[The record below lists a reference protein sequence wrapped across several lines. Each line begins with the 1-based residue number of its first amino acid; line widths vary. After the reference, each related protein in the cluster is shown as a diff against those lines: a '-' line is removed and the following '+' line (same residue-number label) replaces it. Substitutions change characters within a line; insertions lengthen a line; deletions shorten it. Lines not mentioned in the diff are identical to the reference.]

1 MKTFKLPDLP
11 TPAKVIPYAVVGV
24 VALGAAVWL
33 WFAIKGANGA
43 GRSLG
48 GGAVDFV
55 GGILSGANDAL
66 PEPFR
71 PTSDQNLAYKGVNAV
86 GGTLTGQKEF
96 SLGSWVYDFTH
107 PNEKLY

>member
-1 MKTFKLPDLP
+1 MKTFNLPIPPAALP
-11 TPAKVIPYAVVGV
+11 Y
-24 VALGAAVWL
+24 VAGAAVFVGVLLWL
-33 WFAIKGANGA
+33 SWKGANGA